1 MATSWA
7 VTLLPSVDDLGFLQN
22 ASIKVL
28 LYYLA
33 CVVALIL

>member
-28 LYYLA
+28 LA